1 VFFGCGIFIGKLAQ
15 TNGCYFAAS
24 RIFRTVAWAVVR
36 LSHVFIQNRSLPLAA
51 VLGLYGL
58 VILVTYVLWHKTR
71 LLKPDNSTDKGELYD
86 EPLSAIH

>member
-1 VFFGCGIFIGKLAQ
+1 MLYIFGQMSLIGLPA
-15 TNGCYFAAS
+15 N
-24 RIFRTVAWAVVR
+24 VLVVT
-36 LSHVFIQNRSLPLAA
+36 LVPLAMLLGLA
-51 VLGLYGL
+51 AGLAGMLGLYGL